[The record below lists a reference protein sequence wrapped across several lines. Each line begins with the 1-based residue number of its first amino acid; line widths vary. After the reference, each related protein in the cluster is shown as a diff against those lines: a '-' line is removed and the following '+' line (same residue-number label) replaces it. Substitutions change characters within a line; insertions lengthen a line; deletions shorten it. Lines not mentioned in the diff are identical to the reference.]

1 MQNIDKRIELVC
13 FEAFLL
19 VYVFEMP
26 ISSLF
31 VRFHTA
37 QYDICH
43 NLSQMILY
51 AKLIDCV
58 FVKASEP
65 NADVGGVSWCERKQ
79 CRGSGSMEAD
89 DEPQT
94 ARRCFPQFSCFK
106 KMQNTF
112 FFCSS
117 DRFSISCKILIKKK
131 IKKIQHVPSDI
142 LENPSN
148 G

>member
-1 MQNIDKRIELVC
+1 MDKIIELVC

-19 VYVFEMP
+19 VFVFEMP

-31 VRFHTA
+31 VRFRTA

-51 AKLIDCV
+51 ATLIDCV

-65 NADVGGVSWCERKQ
+65 NADSWCETRQ
-79 CRGSGSMEAD
+79 CRGSRSMEAD

-94 ARRCFPQFSCFK
+94 AQRCFPQFSCFE

-112 FFCSS
+112 FFVAQIDFQSLV
-117 DRFSISCKILIKKK
+117 RY
-131 IKKIQHVPSDI
+131 
-142 LENPSN
+142 
-148 G
+148 